1 MRSNCTTIDDKGGW
15 GWGWGSVTVG
25 AGKKNG
31 LNRFKIFQ
39 KTGHN
44 NNSGHRELRTW
55 CRIHCQMA
63 MYVVGNSTSRV
74 MGFLSVWDSADGMS
88 SALTIA
94 VVVVAAVTS
103 YKDYDDD
110 DDSDNTVKLRVHVK
124 PGITSS
130 CWIQ

>member
-1 MRSNCTTIDDKGGW
+1 M
-15 GWGWGSVTVG
+15 
-25 AGKKNG
+25 GKDPC
-31 LNRFKIFQ
+31 L
-39 KTGHN
+39 
-44 NNSGHRELRTW
+44 S
-55 CRIHCQMA
+55 CACQMA

-74 MGFLSVWDSADGMS
+74 MGFLSVWDSADCMS